1 MYETN
6 RKIGN
11 EVAQQW
17 AIQQMKQTYSD
28 RKSQAYENGLI

>member
-17 AIQQMKQTYSD
+17 AIQQMNQTYSD
-28 RKSQAYENGLI
+28 RKSQAYVNGLI